1 MGTDLGL
8 WHPGPVRDQTL
19 TGVLL
24 VAGVLGAATG
34 FGRWRRRRDGRLRS
48 VVAAAPPV
56 PPAHP
61 DRWTPA
67 VDGGTLPQDPRRA
80 LLARLGARPGA
91 VTLVQFSSAVCAP
104 CRATR
109 RVLEQVEA
117 AVAGVVLVEVDAER
131 HLDAVRELDVWRTP
145 TVLVVDPAGRVVL
158 RAAGV
163 PVRDDLV
170 AAVTKLLAGADR

>member
-1 MGTDLGL
+1 M
-8 WHPGPVRDQTL
+8 RDQTL

-24 VAGVLGAATG
+24 VVGVLGLATC
-34 FGRWRRRRDGRLRS
+34 FGWWRRRRDGRLRS
-48 VVAAAPPV
+48 VAPAPG
-56 PPAHP
+56 A
-61 DRWTPA
+61 
-67 VDGGTLPQDPRRA
+67 GTGPGAPQDAHRA

-91 VTLVQFSSAVCAP
+91 VTMVQFSSAVCAP

-117 AVAGVVLVEVDAER
+117 AVPGVVLVEVDAEQ

-145 TVLVVDPAGRVVL
+145 TVLVVDPAGHVVL
-158 RAAGV
+158 RASGV

-170 AAVTKLLAGADR
+170 AAVAPLLAGADR

>member
-1 MGTDLGL
+1 M
-8 WHPGPVRDQTL
+8 RDQTL

-24 VAGVLGAATG
+24 VVGVLGLAAC
-34 FGRWRRRRDGRLRS
+34 FGWWRRRRDGRLRS
-48 VVAAAPPV
+48 VAAAPAP
-56 PPAHP
+56 
-61 DRWTPA
+61 
-67 VDGGTLPQDPRRA
+67 VDGAVAGARHDAHRP

-109 RVLEQVEA
+109 RILERVEA
-117 AVAGVVLVEVDAER
+117 AVPGVVLVEIDAEQ

-158 RAAGV
+158 RASGV

-170 AAVTKLLAGADR
+170 AAVAPLLAGADR

>member
-1 MGTDLGL
+1 M
-8 WHPGPVRDQTL
+8 

-24 VAGVLGAATG
+24 VVGVLGLATC
-34 FGRWRRRRDGRLRS
+34 FGWWRRRRDGRLRS
-48 VVAAAPPV
+48 VAPAPG
-56 PPAHP
+56 A
-61 DRWTPA
+61 
-67 VDGGTLPQDPRRA
+67 GTGPGAPQDAHRA

-91 VTLVQFSSAVCAP
+91 VTMVQFSSAVCAP

-117 AVAGVVLVEVDAER
+117 AVPGVVLVEVDAEQ

-145 TVLVVDPAGRVVL
+145 TVLVVDPAGHVVL
-158 RAAGV
+158 RASGV

-170 AAVTKLLAGADR
+170 AAVAPLLAGADR